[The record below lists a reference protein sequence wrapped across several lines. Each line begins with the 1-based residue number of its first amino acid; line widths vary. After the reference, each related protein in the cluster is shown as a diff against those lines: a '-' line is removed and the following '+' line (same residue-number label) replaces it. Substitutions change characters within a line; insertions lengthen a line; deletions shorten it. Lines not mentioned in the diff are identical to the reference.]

1 MAIRED
7 QDTAAS
13 VGVNTP
19 RVKLYSLLIS
29 AALTAIG
36 GVLYASLFL
45 YIVPDQVLP
54 IQLSVEIAVIA
65 MLGGAGTALGP
76 IVGSLIL
83 ESAAELFKTQFKEAH
98 LMVYGVLIVIV
109 VLFLPEGVVGT
120 ISNRLRAWK
129 RPPTAPL
136 TSKGA
141 PSVAKEPTRNNTVVR

>member
-7 QDTAAS
+7 QDTASS
-13 VGVNTP
+13 VGVSTA
-19 RVKLYSLLIS
+19 RSKLYALLIS
-29 AALTAIG
+29 AALTAVG
-36 GVLYASLFL
+36 GILYASLFL

-54 IQLSVEIAVIA
+54 VQLSVEIAVVA

-83 ESAAELFKTQFKEAH
+83 ESAAEVFKTQFREAH

-120 ISNRLRAWK
+120 IANRVRVWKHAPNAPFSARGSASTKEAARA
-129 RPPTAPL
+129 
-136 TSKGA
+136 G
-141 PSVAKEPTRNNTVVR
+141 TVVK